1 MGVFTPFRMIPA
13 RPRLQKES
21 STFCF
26 MIEIRTRDWRTFCHR
41 LNESEYGATVDIH
54 WIDRATKTEKEI
66 ARAAEF
72 EEITLQK
79 RDGCS
84 DRIKIRTS
92 GESTAHHEIVEPIRI
107 LLRATEDG
115 AAFNGLA
122 VEGEEGTTI
131 MTFTPVIRKSIIQ
144 SFAA

>member
-1 MGVFTPFRMIPA
+1 
-13 RPRLQKES
+13 
-21 STFCF
+21 
-26 MIEIRTRDWRTFCHR
+26 
-41 LNESEYGATVDIH
+41 VDIH
-54 WIDRATKTEKEI
+54 WIDRATKREKEI

-72 EEITLQK
+72 EEITFQR

-84 DRIKIRTS
+84 DRIQIRTS
-92 GESTAHHEIVEPIRI
+92 GEASAHHEIVEPIHI

-122 VEGEEGTTI
+122 VEAEDGTTI

-144 SFAA
+144 WFAA

>member
-1 MGVFTPFRMIPA
+1 
-13 RPRLQKES
+13 
-21 STFCF
+21 
-26 MIEIRTRDWRTFCHR
+26 MIEIRSRDWRTFCHR
-41 LNESEYGATVDIH
+41 LNESEHGATVDIH
-54 WIDRATKTEKEI
+54 WIDRATKREKEI

-72 EEITLQK
+72 EEISLQR

-92 GESTAHHEIVEPIRI
+92 GETSAHHEIVEPIRI

-122 VEGEEGTTI
+122 VEGEEGTTL
-131 MTFTPVIRKSIIQ
+131 MTFTPVIQKSIIQ

>member
-1 MGVFTPFRMIPA
+1 
-13 RPRLQKES
+13 
-21 STFCF
+21 

-41 LNESEYGATVDIH
+41 LNESEHGATVDIY
-54 WIDRATKTEKEI
+54 WIDRATKAEKEI

-72 EEITLQK
+72 EEMNFRR

-84 DRIKIRTS
+84 DRITIRAA
-92 GESTAHHEIVEPIRI
+92 GERSTHHEIVEPIHI

-115 AAFNGLA
+115 AAFNGVA

-131 MTFTPVIRKSIIQ
+131 MTFTPVIQRSIIQ
-144 SFAA
+144 SFAE

>member
-1 MGVFTPFRMIPA
+1 MM
-13 RPRLQKES
+13 
-21 STFCF
+21 
-26 MIEIRTRDWRTFCHR
+26 EIRTRDWRTFCHL
-41 LNESEYGATVDIH
+41 LNESEHGATVDIH
-54 WIDRATKTEKEI
+54 WIDRATKKEKEI

-92 GESTAHHEIVEPIRI
+92 GESSAQLEIVEPIRI

-115 AAFNGLA
+115 AAFNGMA
-122 VEGEEGTTI
+122 VEAEEGTTI
-131 MTFTPVIRKSIIQ
+131 MTFTPVIQKSIIQ
-144 SFAA
+144 WFAA

>member
-1 MGVFTPFRMIPA
+1 
-13 RPRLQKES
+13 
-21 STFCF
+21 
-26 MIEIRTRDWRTFCHR
+26 MIEIRSQDWRTFCYR

-54 WIDRATKTEKEI
+54 WIDRATKREKEI

-72 EEITLQK
+72 EEITFQK

-84 DRIKIRTS
+84 DRIKIRAGGETS
-92 GESTAHHEIVEPIRI
+92 THHEIVEPIRI

-122 VEGEEGTTI
+122 VEAEEGTTL